1 MTLKEKLLILTEEK
15 RQKRHKYVYT
25 YLQELTIDYIAES
38 NAFLKAKHTNLSSK
52 EKNDLKKSICLKQI
66 EKDINELI
74 IILNDLR

>member
-1 MTLKEKLLILTEEK
+1 MILTEEK

-38 NAFLKAKHTNLSSK
+38 NAFLKAKQTNLSSK

>member
-38 NAFLKAKHTNLSSK
+38 KCFFKSK
-52 EKNDLKKSICLKQI
+52 TYKSFK
-66 EKDINELI
+66 
-74 IILNDLR
+74 

>member
-1 MTLKEKLLILTEEK
+1 MILTEEK

-52 EKNDLKKSICLKQI
+52 EKNDLKRSICLKQI
-66 EKDINELI
+66 EKDIKDINELI